1 MTLNPLFPT
10 EDTLGIN
17 TDLYELTMAA
27 AYFESDRRE
36 DWATFELFTRT
47 LPESRSFL
55 LAAGLEQALHYI
67 QNVRFSKET
76 IKYLRAQKVFYHVSD
91 SFFDYLKGFRFSGD
105 IYAVPEGTVVF
116 AMEPIIQVSG
126 PVIEAQILETFLINT
141 INFQSMVASK
151 ASRLRLACKKKRLV
165 DFGTRRAHSIQA
177 GLLAARASF
186 IGGCNGTSNVLA
198 GYEMGIPVYGT
209 MAHSYIQFFGDDLE
223 AFRHFQRV
231 FPEDNILLVNTYDP
245 LQGVKKALQL
255 KGKIK
260 AVRLDSG
267 DLLQLSLKTR
277 ELLDKAGRNEVQIL
291 ASGEL
296 DEEKIHSFS
305 LANAP
310 IDAYGI
316 GTDLVVSA
324 DAPTCDLVYK
334 LVETIQDGRVEPSIK
349 ASQGKITFPHRKQ
362 VFRHIEEGVLAGDV
376 VTQWDETQ
384 SGKPLL
390 QKYVEK
396 GRLLI
401 DPPDLLQIR
410 QQAQD
415 QLSQLP
421 AGLKHLHS
429 TQEYPVRYSQHLQ
442 DLRKDLVR
450 QHT

>member
-27 AYFESDRRE
+27 TYFESDRRE

-47 LPESRSFL
+47 LPKSRSFL

-116 AMEPIIQVSG
+116 AMEPMIQVSG
-126 PVIEAQILETFLINT
+126 PIIEAQILETFLINT

-151 ASRLRLACKKKRLV
+151 ASRLRLACKEKHLV

-223 AFRHFQRV
+223 AFRHFQRI

-245 LQGVKKALQL
+245 LKGVKKALQL
-255 KGKIK
+255 EEKIR
-260 AVRLDSG
+260 AARLNSG
-267 DLLQLSLKTR
+267 DLLQLSVKTR

-291 ASGEL
+291 ASGGL
-296 DEEKIHSFS
+296 DEEKIQSFS
-305 LANAP
+305 RANAP
-310 IDAYGI
+310 IDAYGV

-334 LVETIQDGRVEPSIK
+334 LVETIQDGRVEPKIK
-349 ASQGKITFPHRKQ
+349 ASEGKITG
-362 VFRHIEEGVLAGDV
+362 IIYEN
-376 VTQWDETQ
+376 
-384 SGKPLL
+384 
-390 QKYVEK
+390 
-396 GRLLI
+396 
-401 DPPDLLQIR
+401 
-410 QQAQD
+410 AQT
-415 QLSQLP
+415 P
-421 AGLKHLHS
+421 
-429 TQEYPVRYSQHLQ
+429 
-442 DLRKDLVR
+442 
-450 QHT
+450 